1 MFMKKK
7 VIALA
12 LASVLAMSVLT
23 GLAGCSEPADAGKEE
38 EKSGEEGGDS
48 GESTE
53 GKNIGVLIFN
63 YANDYISYVRK
74 GLEAEAD
81 KAGVSYQTS
90 DANDN
95 QPTQTEQVDTLLS
108 KGVDGLCVALVEST
122 AAETVIE
129 KCRPSNTP
137 VVFLNK
143 KPTAEVLNTYDN
155 CWYVGCATQLP
166 GEQETQMMIDD
177 FKADSSLDK
186 NGDGKIQ
193 FVVIKGE
200 NGHENSEARLVGM
213 EKIIEESDI
222 ECEML
227 DMQVGGWNTQKAK
240 DIMDAW
246 ISKYGDE
253 IEVVL
258 SQNDA
263 MALGAIESLR
273 GQGYFE
279 DGGKTMA
286 VYGINCIQTGLEAM
300 EAGYL
305 KGSVMTDMITEGAT
319 GFKVIQNAMNGVDI
333 QTGIDFPYDEE
344 SKFFFV
350 DSIPIR
356 LEDIDTAWA
365 MYK

>member
-1 MFMKKK
+1 MKKRK
-7 VIALA
+7 VVALF
-12 LASVLAMSVLT
+12 LASVLALT
-23 GLAGCSEPADAGKEE
+23 ALTGCSEPADSNKGSEE
-38 EKSGEEGGDS
+38 STEEGGGEEGGSSEDR
-48 GESTE
+48 
-53 GKNIGVLIFN
+53 NIGVLIFN

-74 GLEAEAD
+74 GLEAAAD
-81 KAGVSYQTS
+81 EAGVSYQTS

-129 KCRPSNTP
+129 KCRPTNTP
-137 VVFLNK
+137 VIFMNK

-166 GEQETQMMIDD
+166 GEQETQMMLDD
-177 FKADSSLDK
+177 FKADPSIDK

-200 NGHENSEARLVGM
+200 NGHENSEARLKGM
-213 EKIIEESDI
+213 EEVIAASDV
-222 ECEML
+222 ECEQL
-227 DMQVGGWNTQKAK
+227 DLQVGGWNTQKAK

-258 SQNDA
+258 SHNDA

-273 GQGYFE
+273 AQGYFE
-279 DGGKTMA
+279 EGGKTMA

-305 KGSVMTDMITEGAT
+305 RGSVMTDMITEGAT
-319 GFKVIQNAMNGVDI
+319 SFKAIQNAMDGVDI
-333 QTGIDFPYDEE
+333 TTGIDFPYDEE
-344 SKFFFV
+344 SKFIFV

-365 MYK
+365 MYR